1 MTVLQ
6 RFDLIMDDP
15 SYELKVKQT
24 LTIKPDHFY
33 IHAIPR
39 KDTPRLLS
47 VPSSTFVPGGSA
59 AAAAAAGVQR
69 QSAPADTSN
78 LQQLFVLYGSNPG
91 GSKSFAERL
100 ASDAPTHGTHVAR
113 ARGSGIAHVNT
124 VANTLLAHWQA
135 SAHRSARST
144 PSPRS
149 SPRAAPSSSS
159 PRPSRVSPPTT
170 PATS

>member
-15 SYELKVKQT
+15 TYELKVKQT
-24 LTIKPDHFY
+24 LTIKPDNFY

-39 KDTPRLLS
+39 KDRPRLLS
-47 VPSSTFVPGGSA
+47 VPSSTFVPGGPNNA
-59 AAAAAAGVQR
+59 AVQRPNAAAGVD
-69 QSAPADTSN
+69 ASN
-78 LQQLFVLYGSNPG
+78 LQPLFVLYGSNTG

-113 ARGSGIAHVNT
+113 ARGSGIAHMDT
-124 VANTLLAHWQA
+124 ATDTLLAHWQA
-135 SAHRSARST
+135 SARRSARST

-159 PRPSRVSPPTT
+159 PRPSRASPRTT
-170 PATS
+170 QATS